1 MDSFYAPDEAA
12 EQLALPMPGTGDI
25 LADVRDFLNGLKA
38 ELPLLFPART
48 KRSRLVPFRGGELVL
63 RVDVDPEAR
72 YSSVQETSD
81 GLLLIRSPK
90 DSAKPRELLNAWYK
104 GKAEALFLDRAA
116 FWAARMGLAYRAVR
130 IKDQRTLWGSCSR
143 EGNLNFNWRVVLA
156 PPEVLDYLVIHELA
170 HLREMNHSRRFWA
183 HVAAQ
188 CPDWRA
194 HRKWLREH
202 SRDLKK
208 A

>member
-1 MDSFYAPDEAA
+1 MAPDD
-12 EQLALPMPGTGDI
+12 QLALPLPAGVGGV
-25 LADVRDFLNGLKA
+25 LADVKDFLDGLRA
-38 ELPLLFPART
+38 ELPLLFPP
-48 KRSRLVPFRGGELVL
+48 KSRRVRQVPFRGGSLDL
-63 RVDVDPEAR
+63 RVEIDPEAAF
-72 YSSVQETSD
+72 SKVQEGT
-81 GLLLIRSPK
+81 GELLLIRSPK
-90 DSAKPRELLNAWYK
+90 DPAKPRELLNAWYQEQA
-104 GKAEALFLDRAA
+104 GRLFSERAA
-116 FWAARMGLAYRAVR
+116 MWSARMGLSFRALR

-183 HVAAQ
+183 VVAAQ
-188 CPDWRA
+188 CPDWKT
-194 HRKWLREH
+194 HRDWLREH